1 MPGRLIAMTLLICIL
16 WGSVGVTIKF
26 CLDNSAPPLGLAAI
40 RMALAA
46 AALWLWMGMRRTTA
60 LTWATWRVVIGAA
73 GFYCLLLAFTHIGFN
88 HTSAARGIVLLNTTP
103 LFVAVLANFV
113 APREPLEFTKL
124 SGLVLA
130 FLGVVIIFARRLD
143 GGGSL
148 LGDGI
153 MLLAA
158 ASWAFQT
165 LWMKRAAREADPTM
179 LNSVQFIAA
188 LGVLGAISLATEPV
202 TLWHPT
208 APVALAIVYLAIAG
222 TVVAW
227 ILWSRVLKQ
236 VPASTASAYIFTVP
250 LFGVALSWLLLGEP
264 VTLQFAMGAVLV
276 SAGIVIVNRGSA
288 LRERLQAWLTASAMR
303 RAIIPCRAEPS
314 TRAHDL
320 KPAGVGVKDHFGPRS
335 RAMSHKWTFPANR

>member
-1 MPGRLIAMTLLICIL
+1 MPSRLIAMTLLICVL
-16 WGSVGVTIKF
+16 WASVGVAIKF
-26 CLDNSAPPLGLAAI
+26 CLDSAPPLGLAAA

-46 AALWLWMGMRRTTA
+46 AALWLWMRMRPAA
-60 LTWATWRVVIGAA
+60 LPWAVWRVVIVASV
-73 GFYCLLLAFTHIGFN
+73 FYCLLLAFTHIGFN

-103 LFVAVLANFV
+103 LFVAVLVNFV

-130 FLGVVIIFARRLD
+130 FLGVVTIFARRLD

-148 LGDGI
+148 VGDGI

-158 ASWAFQT
+158 ASWALQT
-165 LWMKRAAREADPTM
+165 LWMKRAARDVDPAT
-179 LNSVQFIAA
+179 LNLVQFIAA
-188 LGVLGAISLATEPV
+188 VGVLGTISLATEPV
-202 TLWHPT
+202 ALWHPT
-208 APVALAIVYLAIAG
+208 APLALGIVYLAIAG

-250 LFGVALSWLLLGEP
+250 LFGVVLSWLLLGEP
-264 VTLQFAMGAVLV
+264 VTLQFAMGAALV

-288 LRERLQAWLTASAMR
+288 LRERLQAWLAASAMR
-303 RAIIPCRAEPS
+303 RAVVPCRAEPDA
-314 TRAHDL
+314 R
-320 KPAGVGVKDHFGPRS
+320 P
-335 RAMSHKWTFPANR
+335 